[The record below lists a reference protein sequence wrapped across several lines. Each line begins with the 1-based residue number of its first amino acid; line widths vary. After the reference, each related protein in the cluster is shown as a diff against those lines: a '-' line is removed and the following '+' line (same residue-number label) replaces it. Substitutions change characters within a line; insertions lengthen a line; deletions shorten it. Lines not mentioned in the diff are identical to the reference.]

1 MRELELLNTHVKF
14 VVIFLVILLNFNL
27 TFGQNCYSADYFDEL
42 RVDLVSL
49 FNTTNSQI
57 HLFSLGAFS
66 FAFDGPINESIP
78 RSDFLEVLNDIDIFD
93 FALISVVVSGLI
105 LPFDSYTAWTVIE
118 SFTVSALI
126 TGTIKFLLGRAR
138 PYVSD
143 NPFVFKFFSMK
154 DAYQSFP
161 SGHTTLSWAIFTP
174 VAERF
179 GKFWYV
185 VPSMFS
191 LQRLWS
197 KNHWFSDVYYGLLLG
212 YTTGYSLYYSRSE

>member
-1 MRELELLNTHVKF
+1 MMELKFLNTYMGF
-14 VVIFLVILLNFNL
+14 VAMFLLILLSFTL
-27 TFGQNCYSADYFDEL
+27 SFGQNYGIVENFDEL
-42 RVDLVSL
+42 KVDLVSL
-49 FNTTNSQI
+49 FKTTNSQI

-66 FAFDGPINESIP
+66 FPLDGSINKNLP
-78 RSDFLEVLNDIDIFD
+78 KSDFLELLNDVHVFD
-93 FALISVVVSGLI
+93 FGLISIVVAGLI
-105 LPFDSYTAWTVIE
+105 FPFDSYTAWTVIE
-118 SFTVSALI
+118 SFTMSALI

-143 NPFVFKFFSMK
+143 NPFVFKFFSME
-154 DAYQSFP
+154 DAHQSFP
-161 SGHTTLSWAIFTP
+161 SGHTSLSWAIFTP

-185 VPSMFS
+185 VPTIFS

-212 YTTGYSLYYSRSE
+212 YTTGHSLYYSKSE

>member
-1 MRELELLNTHVKF
+1 MGKLKFLNTHVRF

-27 TFGQNCYSADYFDEL
+27 SFGQNCCSADYFDEL

-49 FNTTNSQI
+49 FKTTNSQI
-57 HLFSLGAFS
+57 YLFSLGAFS
-66 FAFDGPINESIP
+66 FALDGPINESIP

-105 LPFDSYTAWTVIE
+105 FPFDSYTAWTVIE
-118 SFTVSALI
+118 SFTISAIL
-126 TGTIKFLLGRAR
+126 TGTIKFLVGRAR
-138 PYVSD
+138 PYVNG
-143 NPFVFKFFSMK
+143 NPFLFKFFSMENT
-154 DAYQSFP
+154 YQSFP
-161 SGHTTLSWAIFTP
+161 SGHTALSWAIFTP

-179 GKFWYV
+179 GKFWYA
-185 VPSMFS
+185 VPTIFS

-212 YTTGYSLYYSRSE
+212 YTTGHSLYYSRSE